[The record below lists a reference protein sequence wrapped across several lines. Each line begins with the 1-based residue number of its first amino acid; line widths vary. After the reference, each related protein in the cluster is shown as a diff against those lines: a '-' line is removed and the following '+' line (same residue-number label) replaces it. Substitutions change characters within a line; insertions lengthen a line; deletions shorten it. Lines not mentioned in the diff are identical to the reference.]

1 AFDWSIAN
9 SRLRAKS
16 QVPISLSFCANSIGR
31 HEVNLTI
38 RGTQISN
45 DCLSERHFDLVNLHV
60 SAAIESPAIIMEPN
74 LVQLERSIVLTETLR
89 LEIKLTNP
97 SAVCPIA
104 FCWELSRMKK
114 AFLNSVVSNEQAEI
128 VRGSVDLESGL
139 LQPLETQIIKLSL
152 TPLRVG
158 SIECLLPCRLNDQPD
173 GLTWLQVLFV
183 VVSPNIELETDSIDF
198 GKLRPGQCATRTT
211 YLANPASLSLSWAV
225 KHPQMANAIFSI
237 EPSKGIIKAKCNAKI
252 SLAFRPRNVGQFDV
266 EIPFSVDGAPLRT
279 LRLTG
284 EAVQPVVIVEPQELQ
299 INEAFLN
306 VPQTIEVNLKNTS
319 AVSSTFR
326 WLQVEDVSEGS
337 VEVSVSPSCGHIGP
351 NKCTIIR
358 VMCTGKALGIF
369 KDVRLY
375 CEVDGLSEPLLLNL
389 SVKVGGL
396 SCRITAPSDGFS
408 PNLD

>member
-1 AFDWSIAN
+1 MGSNLIAPGLSCSFGITLTAFEASATHCDTLKVIYESGEEPLSVQLIAKRETPQILFPQHAEVGACLVGSTKTLSLRFQISTSSARICVRSETDGAFKISPDRFDLSSGDYADLQVSFSPRACGEVTEAFKVYAGDVNLGEIGCHDPAFDWSIAN

-16 QVPISLSFCANSIGR
+16 QVPISLSFCANS
-31 HEVNLTI
+31 
-38 RGTQISN
+38 
-45 DCLSERHFDLVNLHV
+45 
-60 SAAIESPAIIMEPN
+60 
-74 LVQLERSIVLTETLR
+74 
-89 LEIKLTNP
+89 LTNP

-225 KHPQMANAIFSI
+225 KHPQM
-237 EPSKGIIKAKCNAKI
+237 
-252 SLAFRPRNVGQFDV
+252 VGYF
-266 EIPFSVDGAPLRT
+266 
-279 LRLTG
+279 
-284 EAVQPVVIVEPQELQ
+284 
-299 INEAFLN
+299 FL
-306 VPQTIEVNLKNTS
+306 
-319 AVSSTFR
+319 FY
-326 WLQVEDVSEGS
+326 
-337 VEVSVSPSCGHIGP
+337 
-351 NKCTIIR
+351 R
-358 VMCTGKALGIF
+358 VYF
-369 KDVRLY
+369 Y
-375 CEVDGLSEPLLLNL
+375 H
-389 SVKVGGL
+389 
-396 SCRITAPSDGFS
+396 
-408 PNLD
+408 